1 MSARYHSRSSQVDR
15 GTGSPDCWPVKS
27 GCVPLQFRAARAVL
41 VLRGPRLWPG
51 LVGILVLALAPRPL
65 RADLNNYVQ
74 TNLVSDIPGL
84 AASTDPN
91 LVNRW
96 GIAFGPTSPFCISDN
111 HTGLS
116 TLYRG
121 SGEIVPLVV

>member
-1 MSARYHSRSSQVDR
+1 MARRI
-15 GTGSPDCWPVKS
+15 
-27 GCVPLQFRAARAVL
+27 LAVL
-41 VLRGPRLWPG
+41 LCPALI
-51 LVGILVLALAPRPL
+51 GILVMSLAPQPL

-84 AASTDPN
+84 AANTDPN
-91 LVNRW
+91 LVNPW
-96 GIAFGPTSPFCISDN
+96 GIAFGPTSPFWISDN

-121 SGEIVPLVV
+121 AYWGIVSAAPARVTRCARRSAAAR